1 MKLKDIIAV
10 LGLIL
15 ILASSCQK
23 ELSSYGDITRY
34 DNHPLNDTVW
44 QNTLPGTASVHALF
58 RLLAPVVSIDS
69 FPVTKDTTL
78 NFGDSLEISFTAG
91 SCTAPGAPGVPV
103 SGIAKLELFHLRSKG
118 DYIKAFKPTTSNS
131 YLLESAGAFFLR
143 VTKDGK
149 ELVLL
154 PGTSIKIRFLADGEP
169 KPNCQVF
176 NGREGNPIPESG
188 IDTAFNWVRD
198 TDSSWIRTFQKPGGT
213 GTVKGYEMLIKN
225 LRWAAAERYLDSTA
239 PKAKLSVILPLN
251 YTNKN
256 TAAFAVFADHKTVV
270 HLKADY
276 ASRTFA
282 ALNIPKGKKFRIV
295 TITKIGEDMYLG
307 TKDVDDIGTTV
318 AFSVNPEK
326 KSLQEIIQFLNT
338 L

>member
-1 MKLKDIIAV
+1 MKIRGSIILAF
-10 LGLIL
+10 GTIL

-23 ELSSYGDITRY
+23 ELSSTDIIRY

-44 QNTLPGTASVHALF
+44 QNTLPGTAPVHSLF

-118 DYIKAFKPTTSNS
+118 DYIKAFKPTTSNG

-149 ELVLL
+149 ELALL
-154 PGTSIKIRFLADGEP
+154 PGTSVKIRFVAEGEP
-169 KPNCQVF
+169 KINCQVF
-176 NGREGNPIPESG
+176 NGREGNPIPDSG
-188 IDTAFNWVRD
+188 IDTAFNWVPD
-198 TDSSWIRTFQKPGGT
+198 ADSSWIRTFQKPGGT
-213 GTVKGYEMLIKN
+213 GTVKGYEMFVKN
-225 LRWAAAERYLDSTA
+225 LRWVSAERYLDSTA

-282 ALNIPKGKKFRIV
+282 AVNIPKGKKFRIV
-295 TITKIGEDMYLG
+295 TITKIAEDMYLG
-307 TKDVDDIGTTV
+307 TKDVDDIGTTA
-318 AFSVNPEK
+318 AFSVKPEK